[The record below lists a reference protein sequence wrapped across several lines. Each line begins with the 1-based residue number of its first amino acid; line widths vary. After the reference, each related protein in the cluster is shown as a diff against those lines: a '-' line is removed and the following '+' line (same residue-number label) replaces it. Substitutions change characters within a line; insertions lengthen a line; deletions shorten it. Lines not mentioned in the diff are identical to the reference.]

1 MDKRVDC
8 MACLVADE
16 SGVMS
21 GAVATIGGV
30 THALAETARG
40 LVFYL
45 CAFDDAGVL
54 KPGMIWTART
64 YVGDIAYAE
73 RGPSANQDSEASPAG
88 QEPDARGPLDSSG
101 P

>member
-16 SGVMS
+16 SGVMN

-54 KPGMIWTART
+54 RPGMVWRART
-64 YVGDIAYAE
+64 YLEDIAYA
-73 RGPSANQDSEASPAG
+73 DEASPVG